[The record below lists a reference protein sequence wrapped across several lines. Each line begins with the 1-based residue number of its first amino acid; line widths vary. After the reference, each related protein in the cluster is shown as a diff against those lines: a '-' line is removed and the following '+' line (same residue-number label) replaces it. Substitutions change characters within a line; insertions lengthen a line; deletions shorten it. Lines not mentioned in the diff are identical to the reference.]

1 MAREMGPVL
10 KRCRSLGIEPTVLGI
25 DKKSNRTN
33 ARAGKKVSEYGTQL
47 REKQKAKFI
56 YGVLEKPFRN
66 NFEEAKKMKL
76 GTTGENLMI
85 LLETRLDNVVFRL
98 GFARTRVEA
107 RQIVDHKHILVNGKC
122 VNIPSYTVKPGD
134 VISVNERAKNKA
146 GQRFKDILEANNG
159 RMVPAWLE
167 ADAENLT
174 GTVKE
179 YPTRDQID
187 VPVNE
192 VLIVELYSK

>member
-1 MAREMGPVL
+1 
-10 KRCRSLGIEPTVLGI
+10 
-25 DKKSNRTN
+25 
-33 ARAGKKVSEYGTQL
+33 
-47 REKQKAKFI
+47 
-56 YGVLEKPFRN
+56 
-66 NFEEAKKMKL
+66 
-76 GTTGENLMI
+76 TGENLMI
-85 LLETRLDNVVFRL
+85 LLETRLDNIVFRL

-122 VNIPSYTVKPGD
+122 VNIPSYNVKPGD
-134 VISVNERAKNKA
+134 VISVSEKAKNKA
-146 GQRFKDILEANNG
+146 GQRFKDILEANAG
-159 RMVPAWLE
+159 RMVPGWLE
-167 ADAENLT
+167 SDAENLT

>member
-10 KRCRSLGIEPTVLGI
+10 KRCRSLGIEPSVIGI
-25 DKKSNRTN
+25 DKKSNRAN
-33 ARAGKKVSEYGTQL
+33 LRAGKKVSEYGMQL

-66 NFEEAKKMKL
+66 NFDKAKKMKL

-85 LLETRLDNVVFRL
+85 LLETRLDNVIFRL
-98 GFARTRVEA
+98 GFARTRQEA

-134 VISVNERAKNKA
+134 AIAVSEKAKNKA
-146 GQRFKDILEANNG
+146 AQRFKDVLESTSG
-159 RMVPAWLE
+159 RAVPAWLT
-167 ADAENLT
+167 ADSENLT
-174 GTVKE
+174 GTVNE